1 MKKRKKLAAGFIIA
15 FVLCVCIG
23 VRIYAVNQTVEDVP
37 VKIYELGEKVPFE
50 NDVFYSDNMKGYSLK
65 VLSAEVKTTEEFL
78 KDYGASAEDIPDS
91 QYSPKVYDLYV
102 EISNEDNTETGI
114 FLWDLQLQSNAA
126 YGSFNDVYYRVANA
140 DKGYEDTAV
149 AVRPGTS
156 VSLHLVFG
164 MPSQTFTDKA
174 YENIEDLD
182 MKLVL
187 SLYPTKKMVRLQ
199 P

>member
-1 MKKRKKLAAGFIIA
+1 M
-15 FVLCVCIG
+15 
-23 VRIYAVNQTVEDVP
+23 
-37 VKIYELGEKVPFE
+37 
-50 NDVFYSDNMKGYSLK
+50 
-65 VLSAEVKTTEEFL
+65 
-78 KDYGASAEDIPDS
+78 
-91 QYSPKVYDLYV
+91 

-126 YGSFNDVYYRVANA
+126 YGSFNDVYYRIANA

-164 MPSQTFTDKA
+164 MPPQTFTDKA